1 MRTGVYCKNKTNTMN
16 LREVRDRIASVKS
29 TQKITSA
36 MKLVSAAKLRRAQ
49 TAIENMSH
57 YSDGLNGLL
66 MSFLSSSTEFTAE
79 LAAVR
84 DCKKVVIVAVASDTG
99 LCGTFNAN
107 VIGRLRAVL
116 DGYKA
121 SNTQVEVYAVGK
133 KIRDAVKKLGYTPR
147 EELMPQST
155 APQYNDVAT
164 VACELMERFRSG
176 GIDRV
181 ELVHSHFKSAA
192 KQEPVNEVLL
202 PVELKTAEDEAV
214 PVVDYIV
221 EPGREELLGALVPKV
236 IEVRLFSAL
245 LDAVAAE
252 HAARVL
258 AMQVATDNATDLIS
272 ELTLEYNK
280 GRQMAI
286 TNELLDIMSGVGR

>member
-1 MRTGVYCKNKTNTMN
+1 MN

-29 TQKITSA
+29 TQKITAA

-49 TAIENMSH
+49 TAIEGMSH
-57 YSDGLNGLL
+57 YSDRLHGLL
-66 MSFLSSSTEFTAE
+66 ASFLSSSTGFTTE
-79 LAAVR
+79 LAAGR
-84 DCKKVVIVAVASDTG
+84 DCKKAVVIAVASDTG

-107 VIGRLRAVL
+107 VIGRVRAVL

-121 SNTQVEVYAVGK
+121 SETEVEVYTVGK
-133 KIRDAVKKLGYTPR
+133 KMHDAVRKLGYTPC
-147 EELMPQST
+147 EELMPQSS
-155 APQYNDVAT
+155 APKYNDIAVVAR
-164 VACELMERFRSG
+164 ELMERFRSG
-176 GIDRV
+176 AIDRV
-181 ELVHSHFKSAA
+181 EVVHSHFKSAA

-202 PVELKTAEDEAV
+202 PVELETAEETASIA
-214 PVVDYIV
+214 DYIV

-236 IEVRLFSAL
+236 VEVQLFTAL

-272 ELTLEYNK
+272 QLTLEYNK
-280 GRQMAI
+280 GRQQAI
-286 TNELLDIMSGVGR
+286 TNELLDIMSGAGSNG

>member
-1 MRTGVYCKNKTNTMN
+1 MN

-29 TQKITSA
+29 TQKITAA

-49 TAIENMSH
+49 TAIEGMSH
-57 YSDGLNGLL
+57 YSDRLHGLL
-66 MSFLSSSTEFTAE
+66 TSFLSSSTGFTTE
-79 LAAVR
+79 LAAGR
-84 DCKKVVIVAVASDTG
+84 DCKKAVVIAVASDTG

-107 VIGRLRAVL
+107 VIGRVRAVL

-121 SNTQVEVYAVGK
+121 SETEVEVYTVGK
-133 KIRDAVKKLGYTPR
+133 KMHDAVRKLGYTPR
-147 EELMPQST
+147 EELMPQSS
-155 APQYNDVAT
+155 APKYNDIAVVAR
-164 VACELMERFRSG
+164 ELMERFRSG
-176 GIDRV
+176 AIDRV
-181 ELVHSHFKSAA
+181 EIVHSHFKSAA

-202 PVELKTAEDEAV
+202 PVELETAEETASIA
-214 PVVDYIV
+214 DYIV

-236 IEVRLFSAL
+236 VEVQLFTAL

-272 ELTLEYNK
+272 QLTLEYNK
-280 GRQMAI
+280 GRQQAI
-286 TNELLDIMSGVGR
+286 TNELLDIMSGTGSNG

>member
-1 MRTGVYCKNKTNTMN
+1 MGVYCKNKTNTMN

-84 DCKKVVIVAVASDTG
+84 DYKKVVIVAVASDTG

-121 SNTQVEVYAVGK
+121 SNTQVEVYTVGK
-133 KIRDAVKKLGYTPR
+133 KMHDAVRKLGYTPR
-147 EELMPQST
+147 EELMPQSA
-155 APQYNDVAT
+155 APQYNEIAAVARD
-164 VACELMERFRSG
+164 LMERFRSG

-202 PVELKTAEDEAV
+202 PVELKMAETDSA
-214 PVVDYIV
+214 PTVDYIV
-221 EPGREELLGALVPKV
+221 EPGREELLAALVPKV
-236 IEVRLFSAL
+236 VEVQLFTAL

-258 AMQVATDNATDLIS
+258 AMQTATDNATDLIS
-272 ELTLEYNK
+272 QLTLEYNK
-280 GRQMAI
+280 GRQQAI

>member
-1 MRTGVYCKNKTNTMN
+1 MN

-66 MSFLSSSTEFTAE
+66 MSFLSSSTGFTAE

-164 VACELMERFRSG
+164 VARELMERFRSG

-214 PVVDYIV
+214 PAVDYIV

-236 IEVRLFSAL
+236 IEVRLFTAL

-280 GRQMAI
+280 GRQQAI

>member
-1 MRTGVYCKNKTNTMN
+1 MN

-29 TQKITSA
+29 TQKITAA

-49 TAIENMSH
+49 TAIEGMSH
-57 YSDGLNGLL
+57 YSDKLHGLL
-66 MSFLSSSTEFTAE
+66 ASFLSSSTGFTIE
-79 LAAVR
+79 LATAR
-84 DCKKVVIVAVASDTG
+84 DCKKAVVIAVASDTG

-107 VIGRLRAVL
+107 VIGRVRAVL

-121 SNTQVEVYAVGK
+121 SETEVEVYTVGK
-133 KIRDAVKKLGYTPR
+133 KMHDAVRKLGYMPR
-147 EELMPQST
+147 EELMPQSS
-155 APQYNDVAT
+155 APKYNDIAVVAR
-164 VACELMERFRSG
+164 ELMERFRSG
-176 GIDRV
+176 AIDRV
-181 ELVHSHFKSAA
+181 EVVHSHFKSAA

-202 PVELKTAEDEAV
+202 PVELKLAEETSSIA
-214 PVVDYIV
+214 DYIV

-236 IEVRLFSAL
+236 VEVQLFTAL

-272 ELTLEYNK
+272 QLTLEYNK
-280 GRQMAI
+280 GRQQAI
-286 TNELLDIMSGVGR
+286 TNELLDIMSGAGSNG